1 MTKVKLRGLIQMV
14 KLQNIKLKKEITGI
28 KK

>member
-1 MTKVKLRGLIQMV
+1 MIKVKLRGLIQMV